1 MRELNLDN
9 CKYLTHIFDVSC
21 LPNLEKISFR
31 HCENL
36 MTIDSSVGFLNK
48 LKIIR
53 ADGCLKLMSF
63 PPMELTS
70 LQRLELS
77 FCDSL
82 ECFPEILG
90 EMENITEIVLEGT
103 SIEELSYS
111 FQNLTGLRKL
121 QIRRSGVLRLPSNI
135 LMMPKLSYILVEG
148 ILLLPNK
155 NDNLSSSTSS
165 NVEILR
171 LPNCN
176 LSDEFLQTSLAWFAN
191 VIHLDLSRNSFT
203 ILPEFIKE
211 CHFLITLNL
220 NDCTCLR
227 EIRGIPPNLKR
238 LSALQCESLS
248 SSCRS
253 MLLNQE
259 LHEAGSTDFC
269 LPGTSPIP
277 EWFQHQTRGSSISFW
292 FRNNVPSVSLFVAL
306 KPMRNECIN
315 YGFLPLATIN
325 LTINGHKFD
334 LRCPPDGIR
343 LMMSLGHTYLS
354 DMQLH
359 EMDLESKLEEEL
371 LRNEWVHVEVL
382 FKHQMKKTLLI
393 ESGIHLFKQK
403 SSMEDIQ
410 FNNP

>member
-1 MRELNLDN
+1 MINLKTLIIKNGHFSKGPKHLPNSLRVLEWHRYPSLSIPSNFYQKKLSICKLGESCFTTFELHGSLKVCVNEYISLILYTKTILTFIIVLIFQKFVNMRELNLDN

-21 LPNLEKISFR
+21 LPNLEKNSFR

-36 MTIDSSVGFLNK
+36 TTIDSSVGFLNK

-63 PPMELTS
+63 PPIELTS

-111 FQNLTGLRKL
+111 FQNLTRLQKL
-121 QIRRSGVLRLPSNI
+121 QIRWSGILRLPSSI

-248 SSCRS
+248 SSCRR
-253 MLLNQE
+253 MLLNQV
-259 LHEAGSTDFC
+259 F
-269 LPGTSPIP
+269 
-277 EWFQHQTRGSSISFW
+277 FSS
-292 FRNNVPSVSLFVAL
+292 FR
-306 KPMRNECIN
+306 I
-315 YGFLPLATIN
+315 I
-325 LTINGHKFD
+325 
-334 LRCPPDGIR
+334 
-343 LMMSLGHTYLS
+343 
-354 DMQLH
+354 
-359 EMDLESKLEEEL
+359 
-371 LRNEWVHVEVL
+371 
-382 FKHQMKKTLLI
+382 
-393 ESGIHLFKQK
+393 
-403 SSMEDIQ
+403 
-410 FNNP
+410 